1 MFALLLYT
9 FLAVITAVVLYG
21 QQLKEPPVVLRQQQ
35 PKTRAVSSETATR
48 VFKAFKSYVETR
60 DDQKSLFYDNLKGS
74 ILKQIMKGCS
84 YKVFSLRD
92 FEGKYLIFL
101 NGKSDSV
108 LMEWAKLCFFPR
120 GLPLLFD
127 FYQNQVISN
136 SGFLPKFDNDHH
148 GHDRTKNIFKDV
160 YKMRITKKFSGHL
173 TGVVLYMSDEGIPTF
188 AVVSKKSADPETK
201 FVSEPYRLWD
211 SMLTPDKI
219 EYLLKK
225 GITTLW
231 GECLGKYDQ
240 AHGSAVKEESIVLTS
255 AGMTSEFSSNNSPK
269 SITND
274 DLFDLLNEVG
284 LDRYMVKPYIFTNSE
299 TIMKFGDELSE
310 NRDVMTNTLFNQILR
325 KYDVD
330 ENDQHGRFLG
340 NRLEG
345 VIINLFTSEGSK
357 TVKYKFTPY
366 VVLTMFLREASN
378 AGKTKMGVIE
388 NGQWKPSYDTVYAIE
403 KFVSRWVFDPAN
415 NDYYRGYCLRLSE
428 IQDSMDD
435 TDDPVAKWIR
445 ADQQISTE
453 TVKPVSKEELELS
466 ILSSSRNVICVV
478 APVGYGKSTFAN
490 ALCQYL
496 NKIYGTDKFV
506 HVDCDECGFIANLPD
521 DPRKLGQERN
531 NVFHA
536 IILKLL
542 SEGKIPIVSNGG
554 GIFKEGGPRSKFIF
568 DNLTKTLGVYVRPI
582 FFTPHLDSFSD
593 ENLREMVK
601 NAVEFRKTKGYYEHE
616 HDIENVLY
624 KVSKRNLPFM
634 QNIKETYDTCH
645 FDPVKNGKSKIPD
658 PLPDLSNNSS
668 EALPLKVNQLRHLVE
683 IDGKCY
689 HETLY
694 YDYNILKDF
703 KYNPSEQPFT
713 SQLPL
718 YEVKELKGKKEKVVL
733 ALVLTENGHITVSSG
748 SFLAKSMR
756 DVEKFLRD
764 TSQNE
769 LVLKEK
775 NESRTFNRSEFKI
788 TTVPVTFLCKFGF

>member
-1 MFALLLYT
+1 MFVLLLYT
-9 FLAVITAVVLYG
+9 FLAVITAIVLYG
-21 QQLKEPPVVLRQQQ
+21 QQLKEPPVILRQQ
-35 PKTRAVSSETATR
+35 PKTRAVSNETAKR
-48 VFKAFKSYVETR
+48 VFKTFKSYVENR
-60 DDQKSLFYDNLKGS
+60 DDQKSLFYYHLRDS
-74 ILKQIMKGCS
+74 ILEKIMKGCS
-84 YKVFSLRD
+84 YKVFSLTD

-120 GLPLLFD
+120 GLPLIFD
-127 FYQNQVISN
+127 EHKNKVVSN

-148 GHDRTKNIFKDV
+148 GHDRTTNIFKDV

-173 TGVVLYMSDEGIPTF
+173 TGVVLYLSDTGLPTF

-201 FVSEPYRLWD
+201 FVLEPYRLWD
-211 SMLTPDKI
+211 SMLTPNKI
-219 EYLLKK
+219 EYLFKK

-240 AHGSAVKEESIVLTS
+240 THGSAVKEESIVLTS
-255 AGMTSEFSSNNSPK
+255 AGVTSEFSSNNSPK

-274 DLFDLLNEVG
+274 DLFDLLSEVG

-299 TIMKFGDELSE
+299 TIMKFGNELSE
-310 NRDVMTNTLFNQILR
+310 NRDVMTNSLFNDILS

-345 VIINLFTSEGSK
+345 VIINLLTSEGSK
-357 TVKYKFTPY
+357 IVKYKFTPY

-378 AGKTKMGVIE
+378 AGTTKMGVIE
-388 NGQWKPSYDTVYAIE
+388 NGQWKPSYDTVIAID

-478 APVGYGKSTFAN
+478 APVGYGKSSFADT
-490 ALCQYL
+490 LCQHL
-496 NKIYGTDKFV
+496 NEKYQTDKFV
-506 HVDCDECGFIANLPD
+506 HIDGDKCGFIPNLPED
-521 DPRKLGQERN
+521 ALVLGQERN
-531 NVFHA
+531 SVFLA

-542 SEGKIPIVSNGG
+542 SEGKMPVISCGG
-554 GIFKEGGPRSKFIF
+554 GVLRDGFGPKSKFIF
-568 DNLTKTLGVYVRPI
+568 DGLTKTLGVCVKPV
-582 FFTPHLDSFSD
+582 FFTPPDNSLTD
-593 ENLREMVK
+593 ENLKKWVEDAVK
-601 NAVEFRKTKGYYEHE
+601 YRRSKG
-616 HDIENVLY
+616 LY
-624 KVSKRNLPFM
+624 KNQPNIDKVLFGVSKSNLK
-634 QNIKETYDTCH
+634 ILDKITESYETYK
-645 FDPVKNGKSKIPD
+645 FDHAKNGVCQIPD
-658 PLPDLSNNSS
+658 ILPDLLGNS

-683 IDGKCY
+683 IDSKYY
-689 HETLY
+689 HQTLY
-694 YDYNILKDF
+694 YNYREPKEFQYD
-703 KYNPSEQPFT
+703 PSEQQIT
-713 SQLPL
+713 LELPL
-718 YEVKELKGKKEKVVL
+718 YEVKELKGKREKVVL
-733 ALVLTENGHITVSSG
+733 ALVLTENGHVTVSSG
-748 SFLAKSMR
+748 PFQPKLMG

-764 TSQNE
+764 TSQND
-769 LVLKEK
+769 LVLRGQ
-775 NESRTFNRSEFKI
+775 NVSRTLDRNDFTCRM
-788 TTVPVTFLCKFGF
+788 VPVSFLCRYGF